1 MARSATLAYLLK
13 LDVFIFMQGHEDFGK
28 KLSKKLKKLKKF
40 LGPED
45 SCEVV
50 WEDVKE
56 PHCAIQYEKVK
67 AVLIQCKKFRATVDL
82 LLFFQIQTDILNAD
96 PDPADFDNKLSVP
109 CEEFSREP
117 NIAQQ

>member
-1 MARSATLAYLLK
+1 
-13 LDVFIFMQGHEDFGK
+13 MQGHEDFGK

-56 PHCAIQYEKVK
+56 PHCAIQHEKVCEDTVK
-67 AVLIQCKKFRATVDL
+67 EKCKTEFEKLCKGDLVKQCK
-82 LLFFQIQTDILNAD
+82 TDFTTQCIPEIKEDCKQWQAR
-96 PDPADFDNKLSVP
+96 F
-109 CEEFSREP
+109 
-117 NIAQQ
+117 

>member
-1 MARSATLAYLLK
+1 
-13 LDVFIFMQGHEDFGK
+13 MQGHEDFGK

-56 PHCAIQYEKVK
+56 PHCAIQHEKVK

-82 LLFFQIQTDILNAD
+82 LLFFQINILNAD
-96 PDPADFDNKLSVP
+96 PDPAEFDTNYRYLVKSFLENLTLLNSNNSWSWSKYHS
-109 CEEFSREP
+109 CY
-117 NIAQQ
+117 